1 MEDVCTA
8 KFRWTREELIRAMQ
22 QHQRLRIRAGVVL
35 IMKIFAGVL
44 LLFIGLLLLAWLFLP
59 STSHPPIVA
68 IVILVVFSSYWL
80 TFDLLNTWYWA
91 RGFNKRP
98 DANIEIAWR
107 FSDTEIT
114 MQTALGTATVSW
126 KSFFKIAETSDGFL
140 FYPLKKLFH
149 WLPFTAF
156 ESSECIA
163 KVRRLI
169 AENGH

>member
-1 MEDVCTA
+1 
-8 KFRWTREELIRAMQ
+8 MQ

-68 IVILVVFSSYWL
+68 FIVLAVFSSYCL
-80 TFDLLNTWYWA
+80 TFDLLNNWYWA

-98 DANIEIAWR
+98 DANIEIVWR

-114 MQTALGTATVSW
+114 IQTALGTAIVSW
-126 KSFFKIAETSDGFL
+126 KSFSKIVETSDGFL
-140 FYPLKKLFH
+140 FCPLKKLFH
-149 WLPFTAF
+149 WLPFSAF
-156 ESSECIA
+156 ESPECIA
-163 KVRRLI
+163 KVRRI
-169 AENGH
+169 ITENGY